1 MMAEGQGNGSDSPER
16 DGAWQPFPGAGGSP
30 GDAAPEAGTG
40 AGTPGAAD
48 PGAADP
54 GAADPG
60 APEAADPGAS
70 WLPFRMTSPADEDA
84 QPAPGTPPPPSA
96 QPVPGSQP
104 TPWAQPPQPVPGAQ
118 PATGAQPTQPVPGA
132 QPATGAQP
140 YPVPGAPTGPGQPG
154 SGPQPGSRE
163 PSAPPAPAQ
172 QTWPLG
178 EVSSPWQTP
187 PGGQPSWAPPAPQ
200 QPWQATGTQG
210 GQPGLGEPP
219 PGAHP
224 SPGAG
229 PSSGGQPPGGAQPP
243 SAGPSSGGQP
253 PGGAQPP
260 SAGPSSG
267 GQPPGGAQPP
277 SAGPAYGAQ
286 PPGAGP
292 PGAGPAY
299 GAQPPGA
306 GPAYGAQ
313 PPGAGPAYG
322 AQPAGA
328 QPPGAGP
335 AYGAQPPGAQPPG
348 AQPPYGAPQGAQPG
362 YGVPPPGYAGEPAY
376 GTPPYG
382 GPPGHGDQPQANWQ
396 PPAAPPLP
404 GQLPDA
410 VPPGGEGRW
419 APPGYGQPLGPR
431 PSRGPLSTALVYLLV
446 AVLAA
451 AVGAGAVL
459 ALRGSG
465 GAAPSSASQ
474 ANEIPKP
481 KSNAGPGA
489 GSANL
494 NGSVARKVE
503 PGVVDITSYV
513 HYQREVFEGTGMV
526 LSPNGL
532 VLTNNHVIKGST
544 RVVVQVV
551 ATGRKYSAQ
560 VVGTDNA
567 QDVALLRLKGAS
579 GLKTVQVGDSTKVRL
594 GELVVAVGNAGG
606 TGGQPTVTSGTITDL
621 KKTITASDAGS
632 GTSERLTNMFQTNAP
647 IAEGD
652 SGGPL
657 ANSAGQVIAMNTAA
671 NSQSLGG
678 TGTTQG
684 FSIPIDRALSIA
696 RQIAA
701 GHGSSTI
708 QIGQP
713 AFIGIAIASDPHSNA
728 PSSAGSPRA
737 QLNQLQ
743 QIAQGN
749 FPNGIN
755 SSGGCLMNETANPVP
770 QNIAPARSGTLIAGV
785 FCNAPAAA
793 AGAAAGD
800 VITAVNGHA
809 VTSPAS
815 LRMLMRQYR
824 PGNTVTL
831 TWIGLNGKQRT
842 GSLKLAAGPAA

>member
-40 AGTPGAAD
+40 AGTPGAADPGAADPGAADPGAAD

-104 TPWAQPPQPVPGAQ
+104 TPWAQPTQPVPGAQ

-132 QPATGAQP
+132 QPAIGAQPTQPVAGAQQTTGAQP

-163 PSAPPAPAQ
+163 PGAPPAPAQ

-210 GQPGLGEPP
+210 GQPGPGEPP

-224 SPGAG
+224 SPGA
-229 PSSGGQPPGGAQPP
+229 
-243 SAGPSSGGQP
+243 
-253 PGGAQPP
+253 
-260 SAGPSSG
+260 
-267 GQPPGGAQPP
+267 QPP
-277 SAGPAYGAQ
+277 SAGPAY
-286 PPGAGP
+286 
-292 PGAGPAY
+292 
-299 GAQPPGA
+299 
-306 GPAYGAQ
+306 
-313 PPGAGPAYG
+313 
-322 AQPAGA
+322 
-328 QPPGAGP
+328 
-335 AYGAQPPGAQPPG
+335 GAQPPG

-382 GPPGHGDQPQANWQ
+382 GPPGHGDQPQASWQ

-404 GQLPDA
+404 GQLPGA

-419 APPGYGQPLGPR
+419 APPGYGQPPGPR

-465 GAAPSSASQ
+465 GAAPPSASQ

-551 ATGRKYSAQ
+551 ATGHKYSAQ

-579 GLKTVQVGDSTKVRL
+579 GLKTVQVGDSSKVRL
-594 GELVVAVGNAGG
+594 GELVVALGNAGG